1 MNNILT
7 FLAGGIGLILML
19 VIGLAQMVIGYI
31 GIEYHF
37 GAGWA
42 IGAVVLALMFRFS
55 LPLTIGTFFGAMDV
69 FGFSFIVA
77 LLITLPGLLLMV
89 PGAIAAGIAGLAS
102 SFKSKPN
109 YDYQPN
115 YNNDEPKNVTPSKTP
130 TKKTK
135 SLPKKTKSTTKK
147 TKKVTKKKKIK
158 KI

>member
-1 MNNILT
+1 MKNILA
-7 FLAGGIGLILML
+7 FLAGGFGLILML
-19 VIGLAQMVIGYI
+19 GIGLAQMVIGYI

-55 LPLTIGTFFGAMDV
+55 LPLTVGTFFGAMDV

-77 LLITLPGLLLMV
+77 LLITLPGLLLMI

-102 SFKSKPN
+102 SFNSKPN
-109 YDYQPN
+109 QEYQPKYN
-115 YNNDEPKNVTPSKTP
+115 YDEPKNVTPTKTP
-130 TKKTK
+130 AKKTK
-135 SLPKKTKSTTKK
+135 SLPKKTK
-147 TKKVTKKKKIK
+147 KVTKKKKAK

>member
-1 MNNILT
+1 MKNILA
-7 FLAGGIGLILML
+7 FLAGGFGVMLML
-19 VIGLAQMVIGYI
+19 GVGLAQMVIGYI
-31 GIEYHF
+31 GIDYHF

-55 LPLTIGTFFGAMDV
+55 LPLTVGTFFGAMDV

-102 SFKSKPN
+102 SFNSKPN
-109 YDYQPN
+109 QEYQPKYN
-115 YNNDEPKNVTPSKTP
+115 YDEPKNVTPTKTP
-130 TKKTK
+130 AKKTK
-135 SLPKKTKSTTKK
+135 SLPKKTK
-147 TKKVTKKKKIK
+147 KVTKKKKAK

>member
-1 MNNILT
+1 MKNILA
-7 FLAGGIGLILML
+7 FLAGGFGVILL
-19 VIGLAQMVIGYI
+19 LGIGLAQMVIGYI

-55 LPLTIGTFFGAMDV
+55 FPLTIGTFFGAMDV

-77 LLITLPGLLLMV
+77 LLITLPGLLLMI

-102 SFKSKPN
+102 SFGSKPN
-109 YDYQPN
+109 QNYQPKYN
-115 YNNDEPKNVTPSKTP
+115 YDEPKNVTPTKTP
-130 TKKTK
+130 AKKTK
-135 SLPKKTKSTTKK
+135 SLPKKTK
-147 TKKVTKKKKIK
+147 KVTKKKKAK

>member
-1 MNNILT
+1 MKNILA
-7 FLAGGIGLILML
+7 FLAGGFGVILML
-19 VIGLAQMVIGYI
+19 GIGLAQIVIGYI

-55 LPLTIGTFFGAMDV
+55 FPLTVGTFFGAMDV

-102 SFKSKPN
+102 SFNSKPN
-109 YDYQPN
+109 QEYQPKYN
-115 YNNDEPKNVTPSKTP
+115 YDEPKNVTPTKTP
-130 TKKTK
+130 AKKTK
-135 SLPKKTKSTTKK
+135 SLPKKTK
-147 TKKVTKKKKIK
+147 KVTKKKKAK

>member
-1 MNNILT
+1 MKNILA
-7 FLAGGIGLILML
+7 FLAGGFGLLLML
-19 VIGLAQMVIGYI
+19 GIGLAQMVIGYI
-31 GIEYHF
+31 GIDYHF

-55 LPLTIGTFFGAMDV
+55 LPLTVGTFFGAMDV

-102 SFKSKPN
+102 SFNSKPN
-109 YDYQPN
+109 QEYQPKYN
-115 YNNDEPKNVTPSKTP
+115 YDEPKNVTPTKTP
-130 TKKTK
+130 AKKTK
-135 SLPKKTKSTTKK
+135 SLPKKTK
-147 TKKVTKKKKIK
+147 KVTKKKKAK

>member
-1 MNNILT
+1 
-7 FLAGGIGLILML
+7 ML
-19 VIGLAQMVIGYI
+19 GIGLAQIVIGYI

-55 LPLTIGTFFGAMDV
+55 FPLTVGTFFGAMDV

-102 SFKSKPN
+102 SFNSKPN
-109 YDYQPN
+109 QEYQPKYN
-115 YNNDEPKNVTPSKTP
+115 YDEPKNVTPTKTP
-130 TKKTK
+130 AKKTK
-135 SLPKKTKSTTKK
+135 SLPKKTK
-147 TKKVTKKKKIK
+147 KVTKKKKAK

>member
-1 MNNILT
+1 MNNVLA
-7 FLAGGIGLILML
+7 FLAGGFGLILML
-19 VIGLAQMVIGYI
+19 GIGLAQMVIGYI
-31 GIEYHF
+31 GIEYHL

-55 LPLTIGTFFGAMDV
+55 FPLTVGTFFGAMDV

-102 SFKSKPN
+102 SFNSKPN
-109 YDYQPN
+109 QEYQPKYN
-115 YNNDEPKNVTPSKTP
+115 YDEPKNVTPTKTP
-130 TKKTK
+130 AKKTK
-135 SLPKKTKSTTKK
+135 SLPKKTK
-147 TKKVTKKKKIK
+147 KVTKKKKAK

>member
-1 MNNILT
+1 MSNILT

-42 IGAVVLALMFRFS
+42 IGAVVLSLMFRFS
-55 LPLTIGTFFGAMDV
+55 LPLTVGTFFGAMDV
-69 FGFSFIVA
+69 FGFSFIA
-77 LLITLPGLLLMV
+77 SLLITLPGLLLMV

-115 YNNDEPKNVTPSKTP
+115 YNNDEPKNVTPAKTP

-135 SLPKKTKSTTKK
+135 SLPKKNKSTTKK
-147 TKKVTKKKKIK
+147 TKKVTKKKKTK

>member
-1 MNNILT
+1 MKNILA
-7 FLAGGIGLILML
+7 FLAGGFGVILML
-19 VIGLAQMVIGYI
+19 GIGLAQMVIGYI

-55 LPLTIGTFFGAMDV
+55 FPLTIGTFFGAMDV

-102 SFKSKPN
+102 SFNSKPN
-109 YDYQPN
+109 QEYQPKYN
-115 YNNDEPKNVTPSKTP
+115 YDEPKNVTPTKTP
-130 TKKTK
+130 AKKSK
-135 SLPKKTKSTTKK
+135 SLPKK
-147 TKKVTKKKKIK
+147 TKKVTKKKKAK

>member
-1 MNNILT
+1 MNNILA
-7 FLAGGIGLILML
+7 FLAGGFGLLLML
-19 VIGLAQMVIGYI
+19 GIGLAQMVIGYI
-31 GIEYHF
+31 GIDYHF

-55 LPLTIGTFFGAMDV
+55 LPLTVGTFFGAMDV

-102 SFKSKPN
+102 SFNSKPN
-109 YDYQPN
+109 QEYQPKYN
-115 YNNDEPKNVTPSKTP
+115 YDEPKNVTPAKAPS
-130 TKKTK
+130 KKTK
-135 SLPKKTKSTTKK
+135 SLPKKI
-147 TKKVTKKKKIK
+147 KKVAKKKVK

>member
-1 MNNILT
+1 MSNILT

-42 IGAVVLALMFRFS
+42 IGAVVLALIFRFS
-55 LPLTIGTFFGAMDV
+55 LPLTVGTFFGAMDV

-89 PGAIAAGIAGLAS
+89 PGVIAAGIAGLAS

-115 YNNDEPKNVTPSKTP
+115 YNNDEPKNVTPAKTS

-147 TKKVTKKKKIK
+147 TKKVIKKKKTK
-158 KI
+158 KN

>member
-1 MNNILT
+1 MKNILA
-7 FLAGGIGLILML
+7 FLAGGFGLLLML
-19 VIGLAQMVIGYI
+19 GIGLAQMVIGYI
-31 GIEYHF
+31 GIDYHF

-55 LPLTIGTFFGAMDV
+55 LPLTVGTFFGAMDV
-69 FGFSFIVA
+69 FGFSFIVS

-109 YDYQPN
+109 YDYQPK
-115 YNNDEPKNVTPSKTP
+115 YNNEEPKNVTPTKTP

-135 SLPKKTKSTTKK
+135 SISKKTKSTTKK
-147 TKKVTKKKKIK
+147 TKKVTKKKKTK

>member
-1 MNNILT
+1 MNNVLA
-7 FLAGGIGLILML
+7 FLAGGFGVILML
-19 VIGLAQMVIGYI
+19 GIGLAQIVIGYI

-37 GAGWA
+37 GSGWA

-55 LPLTIGTFFGAMDV
+55 FPLTVGTFFGAMDV

-102 SFKSKPN
+102 SFNSKPN
-109 YDYQPN
+109 QEYQPKYN
-115 YNNDEPKNVTPSKTP
+115 YDEPKNVTPTKTP
-130 TKKTK
+130 AKKTK
-135 SLPKKTKSTTKK
+135 SLPKKTK
-147 TKKVTKKKKIK
+147 KVTKKKKAK

>member
-1 MNNILT
+1 MKNILA
-7 FLAGGIGLILML
+7 FLAGGFGVILML
-19 VIGLAQMVIGYI
+19 GIGLAQIVIGYI

-55 LPLTIGTFFGAMDV
+55 FPLTVGTFFGAIDV
-69 FGFSFIVA
+69 FGFSWVIA
-77 LLITLPGLLLMV
+77 LLITLPGLLLMI

-109 YDYQPN
+109 PDYQPKYN
-115 YNNDEPKNVTPSKTP
+115 YDEPKNVTPEKEV
-130 TKKTK
+130 KKK
-135 SLPKKTKSTTKK
+135 VVKKK

-158 KI
+158 

>member
-1 MNNILT
+1 MKNILA
-7 FLAGGIGLILML
+7 FLAGGFGVMLML
-19 VIGLAQMVIGYI
+19 GIGLAQMVIGYI
-31 GIEYHF
+31 GIDYHF

-55 LPLTIGTFFGAMDV
+55 LPLTVGTFFGAMDV
-69 FGFSFIVA
+69 FGFSFIA
-77 LLITLPGLLLMV
+77 SLLITLPGLLLMV

-115 YNNDEPKNVTPSKTP
+115 YNNDEPKNVTPAKTP

-135 SLPKKTKSTTKK
+135 SLPKKNKSTTKK
-147 TKKVTKKKKIK
+147 TKKVTKKKKTK

>member
-1 MNNILT
+1 MKNILA
-7 FLAGGIGLILML
+7 FLAGGFGVILML
-19 VIGLAQMVIGYI
+19 GIGLAQMVIGYI

-55 LPLTIGTFFGAMDV
+55 FPLTIGTFFGAMDV

-102 SFKSKPN
+102 SFNSKPN
-109 YDYQPN
+109 QEYQPKYN
-115 YNNDEPKNVTPSKTP
+115 YDEPKNVTPTKTP
-130 TKKTK
+130 AKKTK
-135 SLPKKTKSTTKK
+135 SLPKKTK
-147 TKKVTKKKKIK
+147 KVTKKKKAK